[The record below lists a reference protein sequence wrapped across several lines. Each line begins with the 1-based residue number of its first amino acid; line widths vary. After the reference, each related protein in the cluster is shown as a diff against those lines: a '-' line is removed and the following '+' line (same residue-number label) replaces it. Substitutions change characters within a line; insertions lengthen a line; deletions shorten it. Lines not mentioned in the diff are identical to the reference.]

1 MALMNDV
8 LRPFLRKCII
18 VFLDDISLRSFAVSE
33 EKRLETRRRIALPR
47 GKRLNAS
54 VHHVVLCHTV
64 VSYCNWRRQQM
75 TSRVCPGWTYQVS
88 KWRQVS
94 VRWSLQW
101 KSILNA
107 RARESQRQLFCQWLS
122 FVVAS
127 TPGTQL
133 LILLQWL
140 LSGTPLSLSSK
151 SQGPIVPLRLW
162 HLLSDCLAVSLSVCI
177 ETSNL
182 KQHC

>member
-54 VHHVVLCHTV
+54 VHVVLCHTV

-75 TSRVCPGWTYQVS
+75 TSRVCPGVDVS
-88 KWRQVS
+88 
-94 VRWSLQW
+94 
-101 KSILNA
+101 
-107 RARESQRQLFCQWLS
+107 S
-122 FVVAS
+122 FKVETGISKVIATMKVDIECPCTGKPTS
-127 TPGTQL
+127 T
-133 LILLQWL
+133 L
-140 LSGTPLSLSSK
+140 LSVTVLRRCVYAWYSAADLAAVTAFRHTRSLSSK

-162 HLLSDCLAVSLSVCI
+162 HLLSVCLAVSLSVCI